1 MNAAIPARSRSFFL
15 LPALALGGM
24 LAVGNPAIS
33 QVSPPPQRFRA
44 ASQGL
49 ADSTIESPLIQ
60 ARAAGHLASMAD
72 DPAEVTAGLR
82 ACSDERSRLAFL
94 DAVLAGGARS
104 FDQAQAESEALEML
118 MVMAPD
124 DRASRIQRELRRLED
139 EHADGPPD
147 WGTISTDD
155 LVWRPFSWSP
165 DTPAD
170 RLARLSPA
178 MRKTL
183 LDIEESGPRP
193 KIIAAVL
200 AAIPE
205 EAVEERNQIIL
216 DLDLDE
222 IVVGPAVM
230 QELARRRAT
239 NTMIEMAR
247 KKPIVIGVPG
257 VRIAAA
263 AAIARDQPETAIQ
276 LLGGEANVL
285 RLSGLSQLALRR
297 GLAEGYRSNADPE
310 LWKIEIAQIG
320 QTDDRLEAML
330 ALETMHP
337 EGADPQETDPERTFE
352 EIKSM
357 RTLNSGRV
365 VSGIE
370 RGFIDRDDAIQ
381 ALENLFRTGRYDL
394 AFTFLA
400 PNTTEPT
407 RSADQWLPVRIGL
420 LSEALADADAAP
432 DAWIPLIQSLQRL
445 DRLDGQIAALRA
457 IQDSYGRVHGDQEL
471 PEDLRLTLDN
481 ALIEIAVD

>member
-1 MNAAIPARSRSFFL
+1 
-15 LPALALGGM
+15 M
-24 LAVGNPAIS
+24 LAIGHPAIS

-44 ASQGL
+44 VSQGL
-49 ADSTIESPLIQ
+49 ADSTIESPLIR

-72 DPAEVTAGLR
+72 DPAEITAGLR
-82 ACSDERSRLAFL
+82 ACSDERSRLAYL
-94 DAVLAGGARS
+94 DAALAGGARS
-104 FDQAQAESEALEML
+104 FDRARAESQALEML
-118 MVMAPD
+118 MAMAPD

-139 EHADGPPD
+139 EPGNGPID
-147 WGTISTDD
+147 WGSMTSDD
-155 LVWRPFSWSP
+155 MVWRPFTWSP
-165 DTPAD
+165 ETPAD

-183 LDIEESGPRP
+183 LDLEEPGPRP

-200 AAIPE
+200 AAIPD
-205 EAVEERNQIIL
+205 EAVEERDQIIL
-216 DLDLDE
+216 DLDVDE
-222 IVVGPAVM
+222 IEVGPAVM
-230 QELARRRAT
+230 QELAYRRAT
-239 NTMIEMAR
+239 NVMIEMTR
-247 KKPIVIGVPG
+247 KQPIVISVPTMR
-257 VRIAAA
+257 VATA
-263 AAIARDQPETAIQ
+263 AAIARDQPEAAIQ
-276 LLGGEANVL
+276 ILGGEANIL
-285 RLSGLSQLALRR
+285 QLPGHAVAGLRR
-297 GLAEGYRSNADPE
+297 NLAEGHRHDADPE

-352 EIKSM
+352 EIQSM
-357 RTLNSGRV
+357 RTLTSGRV

-394 AFTFLA
+394 AFTFLT

-432 DAWIPLIQSLQRL
+432 DAWIPLIESLQRL

-457 IQDSYGRVHGDQEL
+457 IQEGYGRMHGDQEL